1 MIRKLALVLGALL
14 IVYCLYLG
22 WRVVIERGRVAD
34 RVDAIVA
41 AADPA
46 DVTLS
51 PARTAILLRVE
62 DPTFRTNKGLDF
74 STPGGGMTTISQ
86 SLGKRI
92 FFTHFRPGFL
102 KGELIVLTRF
112 ALYPKVDKQRTLK
125 AFLATA
131 YFGRRNGHAVIGIGP
146 AARAWFGKPL
156 IGLTDR
162 EYLSLIAMGPAP
174 RTLDPIRYAAANADR
189 VARIERL
196 LAGRCEPNGL
206 RDVMLAGCAVGR

>member
-1 MIRKLALVLGALL
+1 MIRKLALAVGALL
-14 IVYCLYLG
+14 IAYCLYLG
-22 WRVVIERGRVAD
+22 WRVATERGRIAN
-34 RVDAIVA
+34 RVDSIIA

-51 PARTAILLRVE
+51 PARTAILLLVE

-92 FFTHFRPGFL
+92 FFTRFRPGFS
-102 KGELIVLTRF
+102 KGELVVLTRF
-112 ALYPKVDKQRTLK
+112 ALYRKVDKQRTLK

-131 YFGRRNGHAVIGIGP
+131 YFGNRNGRAVIGIGP
-146 AARAWFGKPL
+146 AARAWFAKPL
-156 IGLTDR
+156 FELTDR

-174 RTLDPIRYAAANADR
+174 RTLDPIRHAAANADR
-189 VARIERL
+189 VTRIERML
-196 LAGRCEPNGL
+196 GGLCQPDGL
-206 RDVMLAGCAVGR
+206 RDVMLVGCAVKR